1 MCGRPRAVRGSLSPS
16 DAVQVK
22 ASQGGLFVTAPL
34 GGYCVESPK
43 DGAGFPPLVARG
55 APADAIGYI
64 ALQVVASWTG
74 VLGRHP
80 IWGRPSGFLSIWLTA
95 PWGTVAPCTRLGTA
109 LSSL

>member
-1 MCGRPRAVRGSLSPS
+1 MCGRPRAVRGSPLPS

-22 ASQGGLFVTAPL
+22 ASQLALQGGLFVTAPL

-43 DGAGFPPLVARG
+43 DGAGFPP
-55 APADAIGYI
+55 PADAIGYI

-80 IWGRPSGFLSIWLTA
+80 IWGRPSGFLSIW
-95 PWGTVAPCTRLGTA
+95 
-109 LSSL
+109 